1 MKAGEKIP
9 SYPCCYLLELA
20 QPLGNEK
27 HQARYYLGSCANLK
41 KRFQQHLQ
49 GVGAAF
55 TRAAIKRGIEFKIVH
70 IWKTSSKQE
79 ARQLE
84 IQLKRYKNHAQ
95 LLRRAQNVQANQIK
109 SR

>member
-1 MKAGEKIP
+1 MELSGKIP
-9 SYPCCYLLELA
+9 SIPCCYMIELSR
-20 QPLGNEK
+20 PLGNEK

-49 GVGAAF
+49 GSGAAF
-55 TRAAIKRGIEFKIVH
+55 TRAAIERGIEFKIVH

-95 LLRRAQNVQANQIK
+95 LLRRVQNAKTNSTK
-109 SR
+109 TR